1 MHPLPHDYLQLIHDF
16 QTRQQENEV
25 AGITA
30 LKRLLP
36 IAQRDS
42 GQSGVIGRFLLG
54 LYNGQAHRFDLTELR
69 SLDPALF
76 DACLSVLRMDY
87 APKQEVHE
95 YFENGDAIWQDLSKR
110 WAAATLAA

>member
-1 MHPLPHDYLQLIHDF
+1 MQPLPHDYLQLIHDF

-25 AGITA
+25 AGLTA

-42 GQSGVIGRFLLG
+42 SQSGVIGRFLLG

-69 SLDPALF
+69 RLDPALF
-76 DACLSVLRMDY
+76 DACLSVLR
-87 APKQEVHE
+87 
-95 YFENGDAIWQDLSKR
+95 
-110 WAAATLAA
+110 

>member
-1 MHPLPHDYLQLIHDF
+1 MQPLPHDYLQLIHDF
-16 QTRQQENEV
+16 QARQQENEV

-69 SLDPALF
+69 RLDPG
-76 DACLSVLRMDY
+76 SVRCVPVRAAYGLRPETGS
-87 APKQEVHE
+87 A
-95 YFENGDAIWQDLSKR
+95 
-110 WAAATLAA
+110 